1 MINLHKASVMIMMG
15 RHEAAAAAAE
25 IGAKEFQLSI
35 QGVSISSAGSKALAD
50 TSPIEPP
57 PPASHARL
65 RHALSWIRGKQQ
77 PSPSPSSSSAA
88 AAAVSMDSLAD
99 SDSLQL
105 LYNTGKSRDGGDCDH
120 DDVMV
125 LGQAMLESR

>member
-35 QGVSISSAGSKALAD
+35 QGVSISSASSKALAD
-50 TSPIEPP
+50 TSLIEPP

-88 AAAVSMDSLAD
+88 AAAAAAAVSMDSLAD

-105 LYNTGKSRDGGDCDH
+105 LYNTGKSRQGGDYYV
-120 DDVMV
+120 DDVM
-125 LGQAMLESR
+125 LLQSNA

>member
-1 MINLHKASVMIMMG
+1 VINLHKASVMIMMG

-77 PSPSPSSSSAA
+77 QSPSPSSSSAA
-88 AAAVSMDSLAD
+88 AAAAAVSTDSLAD
-99 SDSLQL
+99 SDSVQA
-105 LYNTGKSRDGGDCDH
+105 LYNTGRSRDCDD